1 MIELLISA
9 CTLSTQLSHPLPQ
22 CREFS
27 LLYDARE
34 VSVMTCMVHGQ
45 PQVALWK
52 EAHPAWD
59 VERWQCRTRDF
70 RESRV

>member
-9 CTLSTQLSHPLPQ
+9 CTLSTQLSQALPE

-34 VSVMTCMVHGQ
+34 VTVMTCMVHGQ

-52 EAHPAWD
+52 EAPPAWN
-59 VERWQCRTRDF
+59 VERWQCRTRDV
-70 RESRV
+70 RESGV